1 MADKRRIF
9 GGVTND
15 QSTGKRRMHEWKG
28 IWMELGKQWN
38 GKVVFGHVG

>member
-15 QSTGKRRMHEWKG
+15 QSIEKRMHEWIE

-38 GKVVFGHVG
+38 GKVVFGHDG